1 MRNRFKD
8 AGITLEQIVD
18 GTTGCNIWFHI
29 DVTERK
35 CFMSEEE
42 QIDGSVVLNLS
53 GIEDWATIP
62 PDFYQLGGREVKGA
76 YTCVFGSFI
85 VDGQPYTLLES
96 IPAQEVIDQGFF
108 ELLASNEGPVNK
120 SAAGSLEKAVATKD
134 SRMVDPILKTD
145 NQLVDNRRIF
155 PMSKAALVSK
165 YKGQW
170 VTIERDLQDASKNG
184 LGVAKA
190 GAREWWEHIAVP
202 WAQSKNKF
210 KERSDVADS
219 PRMMMANLPTRVV
232 RKLT

>member
-62 PDFYQLGGREVKGA
+62 PNFYQLGGREVKGA

-85 VDGQPYTLLES
+85 VDGHPYTLLES

-108 ELLASNEGPVNK
+108 EPLNSAEVSSANSSELGAKSLKSSTEKKQDGQIK
-120 SAAGSLEKAVATKD
+120 SAKNNADNGPEFFPFSKSALL
-134 SRMVDPILKTD
+134 LKYET
-145 NQLVDNRRIF
+145 IW
-155 PMSKAALVSK
+155 P
-165 YKGQW
+165 
-170 VTIERDLQDASKNG
+170 TIERDISDASKNG
-184 LGVAKA
+184 LDAAKA
-190 GAREWWEHIAVP
+190 GSRKWNGQIALNWARANNKIKDHTSGPMELQNAM
-202 WAQSKNKF
+202 SKF
-210 KERSDVADS
+210 PSGRGS
-219 PRMMMANLPTRVV
+219 
-232 RKLT
+232 

>member
-1 MRNRFKD
+1 VRNRFKD

-62 PDFYQLGGREVKGA
+62 PNFYQLSGREVKGA

-108 ELLASNEGPVNK
+108 EPLNSAEASSTNSVQLGPKSLESSTEKKQDGQIK
-120 SAAGSLEKAVATKD
+120 SAKHSADNGPEFFPFSKSALL
-134 SRMVDPILKTD
+134 LKYET
-145 NQLVDNRRIF
+145 IW
-155 PMSKAALVSK
+155 P
-165 YKGQW
+165 
-170 VTIERDLQDASKNG
+170 TIERDISDASKNG
-184 LGVAKA
+184 LDAAKA
-190 GAREWWEHIAVP
+190 GRRKWNGQIALNWARANNKIKDHTSGPMELQNAM
-202 WAQSKNKF
+202 SKF
-210 KERSDVADS
+210 PPGRGS
-219 PRMMMANLPTRVV
+219 
-232 RKLT
+232 